1 MSGWKQPRLPD
12 APQQEVDVELDDYG
26 QIQTEID
33 DGFRT
38 RILDQVRTGASDAD
52 VKARMIV
59 FSGGYFGLFTDN
71 YRLNVV
77 THLLDGST
85 TVEDEKASVRPAAAK
100 ELVIG
105 DQVVFRPKSRDLIRE
120 VADTLL
126 KPGQRETA
134 SLWQTALRSY
144 KERYGLSD
152 EMLCRQ
158 LQVAGCKAGDP
169 AIRNWINFEGMIAP
183 QQYET
188 DLRVIAEVTG
198 DTTLSSSLDEVI
210 DAIKHV
216 RSAHQ
221 QLAPR
226 VIAKQVRSNAAK
238 IVRDEHAGQAVV
250 HLDDDLVLVRV
261 VDTAS
266 ELLPVKYVSANRLI
280 EGDSWRE

>member
-1 MSGWKQPRLPD
+1 
-12 APQQEVDVELDDYG
+12 
-26 QIQTEID
+26 
-33 DGFRT
+33 
-38 RILDQVRTGASDAD
+38 
-52 VKARMIV
+52 
-59 FSGGYFGLFTDN
+59 
-71 YRLNVV
+71 
-77 THLLDGST
+77 
-85 TVEDEKASVRPAAAK
+85 
-100 ELVIG
+100 
-105 DQVVFRPKSRDLIRE
+105 
-120 VADTLL
+120 
-126 KPGQRETA
+126 
-134 SLWQTALRSY
+134 
-144 KERYGLSD
+144 
-152 EMLCRQ
+152 MLCRQ